1 MFSSRSFSQLTA
13 GAALCTTSLAAA
25 GGGGP
30 SPLAYSTVNSWS
42 VNVTLNSDTASGSSN
57 TPSGVVNS
65 STFFPSG
72 SPFIG
77 ATQAIYYGNVP
88 GFMVDAFGWTG
99 QSTGTAITTSSAVLT
114 FSVTFTRAATF
125 FDLSAFVPPT
135 AMPPVTSWT
144 ANSNALS
151 NGDVLAA
158 GTYTFSGSGTWS
170 GNSPSL
176 GYGFFLGFSPGG
188 GGGVPLPGAAGL
200 AACGLVGLS
209 RRRRR

>member
-25 GGGGP
+25 GGP
-30 SPLAYSTVNSWS
+30 SPLTYSTVNSWS
-42 VNVTLNSDTASGSSN
+42 VNVTLNSDTVSGSSN
-57 TPSGVVNS
+57 TPSGLVNS
-65 STFFPSG
+65 FTSFPTG
-72 SPFIG
+72 SPFTG
-77 ATQAIYYGNVP
+77 AAQAYYFSTVP
-88 GFMVDAFGWTG
+88 GSKTDLFGWRG
-99 QSTGTAITTSSAVLT
+99 LSNGPAITTSSAVLT
-114 FSVTFTRAATF
+114 FSVTVTRASTF
-125 FDLSAFVPPT
+125 FDLSAFEPM
-135 AMPPVTSWT
+135 APVTSWT

-170 GNSPSL
+170 GNSQSM
-176 GYGFFLGFSPGG
+176 GYGFFLGFIPGG